1 MNTFNISMIITVVI
15 LIIGMPFAII
25 WSLNTLFSFGI
36 GYSFQTWLATVI
48 LGSTW
53 FGRNVTSNK
62 K

>member
-1 MNTFNISMIITVVI
+1 MKTNDTLAIVIVLI

>member
-1 MNTFNISMIITVVI
+1 MKTNDTLAIVIVLI

-36 GYSFQTWLATVI
+36 GYSFQTWLATCI

>member
-1 MNTFNISMIITVVI
+1 MNTFNISLIITAVI
-15 LIIGMPFAII
+15 LIIGIPFAII
-25 WSLNTLFSFGI
+25 WSLNTLFSLGI
-36 GYSFQTWLATVI
+36 GYSFQTWLAAVI